1 VTEGAKAKGEAKAKG
16 QAKAKGGAK
25 ANGKAKAKG
34 EVKVP
39 FVAYP
44 ELWWDCTDQAVR
56 SLCLD
61 IPETQSI
68 RPNVVSTVEISY

>member
-25 ANGKAKAKG
+25 ANGKANAQG
-34 EVKVP
+34 EVKAP

-44 ELWWDCTDQAVR
+44 DLWWECTDQAVTR
-56 SLCLD
+56 L
-61 IPETQSI
+61 
-68 RPNVVSTVEISY
+68 STVRTPYAYY